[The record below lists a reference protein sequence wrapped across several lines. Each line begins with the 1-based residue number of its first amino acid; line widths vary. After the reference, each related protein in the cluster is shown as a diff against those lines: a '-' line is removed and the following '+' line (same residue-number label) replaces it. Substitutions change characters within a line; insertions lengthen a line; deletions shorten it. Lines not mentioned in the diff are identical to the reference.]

1 MQLTTQIALTPTD
14 VKWIKLC
21 KGHYK
26 DKYPYMTTH
35 WLDALKPL
43 FIEIYQYDPNEHYYE
58 FTNCMFKRLLEITEK
73 IRESD
78 DAYKMQIMQV
88 FDASFEESVFRKY
101 PLPIERA
108 VAELCSIIQN
118 NIVIKD
124 GVDRYSLEE
133 IKE

>member
-1 MQLTTQIALTPTD
+1 MTETKTLPIALTPTD

-35 WLDALKPL
+35 WLDALKPI

-58 FTNCMFKRLLEITEK
+58 FTNCMFKRLLEILQK
-73 IRESD
+73 ISESEAD
-78 DAYKMQIMQV
+78 YKRYVHEV
-88 FDASFEESVFRKY
+88 FNASFEESVFRKY

-118 NIVIKD
+118 NLVIKD
-124 GVDRYSLEE
+124 GAERYSLEE
-133 IKE
+133 T